1 MISDMNVHQP
11 IPDLPVEET
20 DLFEMSNLYPKHTG
34 LPMTVWVGVKGDARH
49 DVRVK
54 VCRTHGNHM
63 DIHDTAVVSVRPTP
77 ELIEGP
83 LRTADLKA
91 VQAWIALNADV
102 LIGHW
107 DGVLD
112 SIDLAQSLKKI

>member
-1 MISDMNVHQP
+1 MNAHQP
-11 IPDLPVEET
+11 IQQAPSEEI

-34 LPMTVWVGVKGDARH
+34 LPMTVWVGVKGGARH

-83 LRTADLKA
+83 LPTADLRA
-91 VQAWIALNADV
+91 VQAWIELNADV
-102 LIGHW
+102 IIGHW

-112 SIDLAQSLKKI
+112 TVDLAQGLKRI

>member
-1 MISDMNVHQP
+1 MISDMNFHQP

-34 LPMTVWVGVKGDARH
+34 LPMTVWVGVKGGARH

-54 VCRTHGNHM
+54 VCRTHGDRM

-91 VQAWIALNADV
+91 VQAWIALNAEV
-102 LIGHW
+102 LVGHW
-107 DGVLD
+107 NGDLD
-112 SIDLAQSLKKI
+112 SIDLAQALKKI

>member
-1 MISDMNVHQP
+1 MNVHQP
-11 IPDLPVEET
+11 RPDTPLEET

-34 LPMTVWVGVKGDARH
+34 LPMTVWVGVKGGARH

-54 VCRTHGNHM
+54 VCRTHGNM

-83 LRTADLKA
+83 LRAADLKA
-91 VQAWIALNADV
+91 VQAWIALNAEA

-107 DGVLD
+107 NGELD
-112 SIDLAQSLKKI
+112 SIDLAQALKKI

>member
-1 MISDMNVHQP
+1 MNAHQP
-11 IPDLPVEET
+11 IQPSASEEI

-34 LPMTVWVGVKGDARH
+34 LPMTVWVGVKGGARH

-63 DIHDTAVVSVRPTP
+63 DIHDTAVVSVRPTS

-83 LRTADLKA
+83 LRAADLKA

-102 LIGHW
+102 IIGHW
-107 DGVLD
+107 NGELD
-112 SIDLAQSLKKI
+112 SMDLGLALKKV

>member
-1 MISDMNVHQP
+1 MNVHQP
-11 IPDLPVEET
+11 VSDLFIEET

-34 LPMTVWVGVKGDARH
+34 LPMTVWVGVKGGARH

-63 DIHDTAVVSVRPTP
+63 DIRDTAVVSVRPTP

-91 VQAWIALNADV
+91 VQAWIALNTEV

-107 DGVLD
+107 DGGLD
-112 SIDLAQSLKKI
+112 SVDLAQALKKI